1 MSEADEGRA
10 AVRLT
15 RLPFM
20 TATRLRALLRHDPPT
35 AVVEVLGGRAP
46 VTSAAMAALLDRAP
60 TTARHTTLGRLWRDA
75 LRPDV
80 GDLPGDVAGDVAG
93 DITVH
98 VLGRPGYP
106 ELLALDPAAPAVV
119 FTRGHL
125 GALNARRVAIVGTRN
140 ATEHGRRIA
149 RRLGAEL
156 SDAGVAVVS
165 GLARGI
171 DGSAH
176 RGVLAASDEPGAHDR
191 GAPIGVVASGLDV
204 VYPREHAD
212 LWHAVAT
219 RGLLCTEAPP
229 GTAPEAFRFPMRNR
243 IIAALSEVVVVVESR
258 LEGGSLITVR
268 EAMRRGV
275 TVMAVPGST
284 GTRAADGTNLLIRDG
299 AHVVIDTADVLTVL
313 GLGTDR
319 IAAPFDSRPRPTG
332 VDSLVLDV
340 LGAEPSTLDDIA
352 EAARRRHD
360 LSLTDTA
367 VALGRLESTGWV
379 MCTSGWFERR

>member
-80 GDLPGDVAGDVAG
+80 GDLPDDVAGDVAD

-191 GAPIGVVASGLDV
+191 GAPIGDQTIVVK
-204 VYPREHAD
+204 E
-212 LWHAVAT
+212 
-219 RGLLCTEAPP
+219 
-229 GTAPEAFRFPMRNR
+229 F
-243 IIAALSEVVVVVESR
+243 I
-258 LEGGSLITVR
+258 
-268 EAMRRGV
+268 
-275 TVMAVPGST
+275 
-284 GTRAADGTNLLIRDG
+284 
-299 AHVVIDTADVLTVL
+299 
-313 GLGTDR
+313 
-319 IAAPFDSRPRPTG
+319 
-332 VDSLVLDV
+332 
-340 LGAEPSTLDDIA
+340 
-352 EAARRRHD
+352 
-360 LSLTDTA
+360 
-367 VALGRLESTGWV
+367 
-379 MCTSGWFERR
+379 

>member
-1 MSEADEGRA
+1 MSEADEYRA

-20 TATRLRALLRHDPPT
+20 TATRLRALLRANSPT
-35 AVVEVLGGRAP
+35 AVVEVLSGRAP
-46 VTSAAMAALLDRAP
+46 ATNVAVKALLERAP

-75 LRPDV
+75 LRPDT
-80 GDLPGDVAGDVAG
+80 GDLSGVVAD
-93 DITVH
+93 DIKVH

-119 FTRGHL
+119 FTRGRP

-156 SDAGVAVVS
+156 SEAGVAVVS

-176 RGVLAASDEPGAHDR
+176 RGVLAASDEPGAYDR

-219 RGLLCTEAPP
+219 RGLLCSEVPP

-313 GLGTDR
+313 GLSTDR

-332 VDSLVLDV
+332 VDALVFDV

-352 EAARRRHD
+352 GAARRRHD